1 MRRQLAFVSLAVT
14 ALVVVAFIIPLAL
27 VVRNQAA
34 DRALSRAERDTQAI
48 AASLAVAPATMGA
61 DISRDLAADVLRAF
75 RGEEAFSVVF
85 PDGSTVGAGFDE
97 SPGLSEAQRGAAF
110 STEIDGGFEVL
121 VPVLDTFDVPTPG
134 EIERPVRT
142 VVVRTEV
149 SDEELQQGV
158 TTAWAMLGALG
169 VFLVVIAVIATD
181 RLGRT
186 IVRPVAK
193 LSEAARSLGSGDL
206 DTRVEPAGPPEVA
219 EVGEAFNFLAH
230 RLVGLLSAERES
242 VADLSHRLRTPLTAL
257 RLQAETLQDK
267 GEAAALTADIER
279 MGRAVD
285 RMIEEARRPAEAGGR
300 ATADLAAVVRHRA
313 TFWKVLAD
321 EQGRPTRVDTT
332 GGPMW
337 VGIGADELGAVIDT
351 LIENVFSHTSPGTGY
366 RISVGPSRGTVQLVI
381 EDDGPGFPD
390 RAVVK
395 RGTSA
400 AGSTGLGL
408 DIARRAATRTG
419 GELVVTNRPEG
430 GARVAVRFGV
440 QTPAA
445 VAAASGA
452 TGG

>member
-1 MRRQLAFVSLAVT
+1 
-14 ALVVVAFIIPLAL
+14 
-27 VVRNQAA
+27 
-34 DRALSRAERDTQAI
+34 
-48 AASLAVAPATMGA
+48 MGA

-75 RGEEAFSVVF
+75 RGENEFSVVF

-97 SPGLSEAQRGAAF
+97 SPGLAEAQRGAAF
-110 STEIDGGFEVL
+110 SREIDGGYEVL

-149 SDEELQQGV
+149 SDGELQQGV

-186 IVRPVAK
+186 IVRPVAT
-193 LSEAARSLGSGDL
+193 LSDAARSLGSGDL

-230 RLVGLLSAERES
+230 RLVGLLNAERES
-242 VADLSHRLRTPLTAL
+242 VADLSHRLRTPLTA
-257 RLQAETLQDK
+257 APAPGGD
-267 GEAAALTADIER
+267 AAGPRRGGGADR
-279 MGRAVD
+279 RHRAHGPGGGPDDRGGPPSGRG
-285 RMIEEARRPAEAGGR
+285 RRCN